1 MHFRTQI
8 SISEYSNKIDYNSKI
23 GCLGSCFSE
32 HIANRFSFFKF
43 DVVSNPFGILFSPTA
58 IEKIITKAV
67 YEEQFAEED
76 IFYLNDQWQSY
87 DVHSCLN
94 QLEKDNYL
102 LDLNHRLV
110 KLRNTIKNA
119 SHFFITYGSAWVYR
133 LKETNQLV
141 ANCHKVP
148 QKEFD
153 KELLTAEA
161 ISKSIDNTVR
171 LLQSI
176 NPDLQVIFTISPVR
190 HLKDGFVENQ
200 RSKSNLITAVHELV
214 NNQEL
219 LSYFPSYEIVM
230 DELRDYRFY
239 EEDMVHPN
247 KLAIDYIWEQLVKVM
262 LTKDS
267 ICLMKEVEAI
277 QKMKSHKPF
286 NPTSQTYTMFL
297 ENLNRRIEDLKKIN
311 PSISF
316 E

>member
-8 SISEYSNKIDYNSKI
+8 SISEFSNKIDYNSKI

-32 HIANRFSFFKF
+32 HIANRFNFFKF

-58 IEKIITKAV
+58 IEKIVSKAV
-67 YEEQFAEED
+67 YEEQFAEDD
-76 IFYLNDQWQSY
+76 IFYFNDQWQSF

-94 QLEKDNYL
+94 QVEKDNYL
-102 LDLNHRLV
+102 LGLNQRLV
-110 KLRNTIKNA
+110 KLKNTIENA
-119 SHFFITYGSAWVYR
+119 SHFFVTYGSAWVYR
-133 LKETNQLV
+133 LKETNELV

-148 QKEFD
+148 QREFD
-153 KELLTAEA
+153 KELLTAKA
-161 ISKSIDNTVR
+161 IIRSIDNTVR
-171 LLQSI
+171 LLHSI
-176 NPDLQVIFTISPVR
+176 NPDMQVIFTISPVR

-200 RSKSNLITAVHELV
+200 RSKSNLIRAVHELV
-214 NNQEL
+214 NNQER

-247 KLAIDYIWEQLVKVM
+247 KLAVDYIWEQLVKVM
-262 LTKDS
+262 LTEES
-267 ICLMKEVEAI
+267 FRLMKEVETI
-277 QKMKSHKPF
+277 QKMKSHKPI

-297 ENLNRRIEDLKKIN
+297 ENLNRRIEELKKIN